1 MTIKTFP
8 NILIPVYLMTMMVN
22 NFTNINKMNNHHK
35 SLNIKNTTTYDA
47 ENIGLFGV

>member
-22 NFTNINKMNNHHK
+22 NFTNINHK

>member
-1 MTIKTFP
+1 
-8 NILIPVYLMTMMVN
+8 
-22 NFTNINKMNNHHK
+22 MNNHHK

>member
-8 NILIPVYLMTMMVN
+8 NILIPVHLMTMMVN
-22 NFTNINKMNNHHK
+22 NFTNINKMNNHHT
-35 SLNIKNTTTYDA
+35 SLNMTYDA